1 MNDVNPAPKRPIWP
15 WALGGCLLLIVLVIA
30 GIIGLAWFGLN
41 AFKDQATAA
50 IAEHPVVVE
59 HFGTVS
65 DVSLD
70 FTAMSTPQAD
80 PNNQAIVVNITG
92 SNGTG
97 QATVIMRNNP
107 SGEPTFVSAT
117 LTLPNG
123 EKLELDPA
131 TMRLPGIPAP
141 PQK

>member
-1 MNDVNPAPKRPIWP
+1 MNDINPAPKRSIWP
-15 WALGGCLLLIVLVIA
+15 WALGGCLLLVVLVVG
-30 GIIGLAWFGLN
+30 GIIAAVWFGYS

-50 IAEHPVVVE
+50 ISEHPVVVE

-70 FTAMSTPQAD
+70 FAAMGTPQAD

-97 QATVIMRNNP
+97 KATVIMRNNP
-107 SGEPTFVSAT
+107 GGDPSFVSAT

-123 EKLELDPA
+123 ETLELDPA
-131 TMRLPGIPAP
+131 TMQLPGIPAP

>member
-1 MNDVNPAPKRPIWP
+1 MNDITPAPKRSIWP
-15 WALGGCLLLIVLVIA
+15 WALGGCLLLVVLVVGGFIA
-30 GIIGLAWFGLN
+30 AIWFGLS

-50 IAEHPVVVE
+50 ISEHPVVVE

-70 FTAMSTPQAD
+70 FAAMSTPQAD

-107 SGEPTFVSAT
+107 GGDPTFVSAT

-123 EKLELDPA
+123 ETLELDPA
-131 TMRLPGIPAP
+131 TMQLPGIPAP